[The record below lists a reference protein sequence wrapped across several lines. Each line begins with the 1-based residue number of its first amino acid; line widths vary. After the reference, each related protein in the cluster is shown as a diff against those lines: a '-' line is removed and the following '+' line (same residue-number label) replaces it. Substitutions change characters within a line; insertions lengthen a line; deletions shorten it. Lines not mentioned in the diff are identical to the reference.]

1 MEPMNAIARL
11 RGARN
16 LAGLTLLFA
25 ACAASAQQFQLPTA
39 QRSWDINVWIAGAT
53 GEENTNSFTEAG
65 IRTAGFLV
73 GKVLTGEVG
82 RGWRRGTWEY
92 GFDFVPL
99 FATAKNQKVKG
110 AGFEPV
116 VLRWNSSHHAGP
128 VVPYIE
134 MAGGGMFTTANVP
147 PGNTS
152 SVNFTARGGGG
163 IQVIVRN
170 RQSLDFGCYWSHLS
184 NANLG
189 VDNPEFNGIRVS
201 LGYHWFK

>member
-1 MEPMNAIARL
+1 MDGTMNAIR
-11 RGARN
+11 RSREARN

-25 ACAASAQQFQLPTA
+25 ACTAFAQQFQLPTA
-39 QRSWDINVWIAGAT
+39 QRSWDINLWIAGAT

-65 IRTAGFLV
+65 IRTAGVLV

-99 FATAKNQKVKG
+99 FTTANNQKVKG

-128 VVPYIE
+128 LVPYIE
-134 MAGGGMFTTANVP
+134 MAGGGIFTTANVP

-170 RQSLDFGCYWSHLS
+170 RQSLDFGCYW
-184 NANLG
+184 
-189 VDNPEFNGIRVS
+189 
-201 LGYHWFK
+201 